1 MAGQVVMWR
10 QNGIKHY
17 GRHAKRKRWMRLLFQ
32 CFWVGCEELQMA
44 ASEPDFPDA
53 AKDDL
58 LPCNLR
64 IWSRWLLRDCS
75 WLEFTINAYHFANAK
90 TNSTG
95 LLTYRDDVVFSF
107 IQIVLKIKVYYLTKK
122 LISPE
127 KMGRTGWK
135 ERRAMEAEKRSK
147 GGTPT
152 ETRIT
157 FVSAGGRAPI
167 ITTLSQRRLPVR
179 RLPSWRAI
187 RTLSHSPSILSSI
200 ILRILHLVV
209 ASVSLVTVSSLRLK
223 WSRWL
228 AEIWKENNYC
238 IFLSVNQSKRKET
251 LKREKNGRD
260 RQRYHLVSQL

>member
-10 QNGIKHY
+10 QIGIKHY
-17 GRHAKRKRWMRLLFQ
+17 GRHAKRKRWMRPLFQ

-107 IQIVLKIKVYYLTKK
+107 IQIVLKIKVYFLIKK
-122 LISPE
+122 FHQRKRDGPDE
-127 KMGRTGWK
+127 KKEGRWK
-135 ERRAMEAEKRSK
+135 QKREAKAGLRPRRASRS
-147 GGTPT
+147 
-152 ETRIT
+152 
-157 FVSAGGRAPI
+157 F
-167 ITTLSQRRLPVR
+167 RRGDAL
-179 RLPSWRAI
+179 L
-187 RTLSHSPSILSSI
+187 L
-200 ILRILHLVV
+200 
-209 ASVSLVTVSSLRLK
+209 
-223 WSRWL
+223 
-228 AEIWKENNYC
+228 
-238 IFLSVNQSKRKET
+238 
-251 LKREKNGRD
+251 
-260 RQRYHLVSQL
+260 

>member
-157 FVSAGGRAPI
+157 FVSAGGTRSYYNDAQSTAASSSSSALLASYPHTLALSKYPLQYYI
-167 ITTLSQRRLPVR
+167 AHITSCR
-179 RLPSWRAI
+179 
-187 RTLSHSPSILSSI
+187 
-200 ILRILHLVV
+200 
-209 ASVSLVTVSSLRLK
+209 
-223 WSRWL
+223 
-228 AEIWKENNYC
+228 C
-238 IFLSVNQSKRKET
+238 
-251 LKREKNGRD
+251 
-260 RQRYHLVSQL
+260 

>member
-107 IQIVLKIKVYYLTKK
+107 IQIVLKIKVYFLTKK
-122 LISPE
+122 FHQRKWDGPDE
-127 KMGRTGWK
+127 KKEGRWK
-135 ERRAMEAEKRSK
+135 QKREVKAGLRPRRASRSF
-147 GGTPT
+147 
-152 ETRIT
+152 RL
-157 FVSAGGRAPI
+157 GGRAPI